1 MSNSFRIVSASVSDR
16 GLSEKRPQNE
26 DSFLEIGPSGIFAVA
41 DGVGGA
47 SAGEVA
53 SQMAM
58 EILGEAF
65 TNLPEGADA
74 EEVMREALE
83 QANAAIHQMSDDLPS
98 LSSMAT
104 TVVALHITGDIA
116 TIGHVGDS
124 RLYRVDGEGN
134 LHRET
139 DDHSVVAEEVR
150 AGRMTEEQAENHPSR
165 NIISRALGAESTVEI
180 ELKTMMF
187 DAGTS
192 FLICSDGVTRHVTDP
207 EIRSLLDSP
216 AEPSEIVE
224 QIRELCFE
232 RGAEDNLTAV
242 IVRASADMRAAN
254 EIPLLTLADAEE
266 PTIAAARSPFESK
279 IDDESDEDELLE
291 LNTRELT
298 MPEEASQDDEI
309 LETHNEPVFLTEPT
323 SPFEETAGPEIP
335 VEDDARV
342 PETTQTENFSMFGDS
357 GLGIDEEK
365 KPNTFK
371 KIVSG
376 VGLLLLGG
384 VLGLAGYH
392 FLVLPALQQTS
403 EPQITEMKSAN
414 IPLTAFEENRR
425 NVDKDPAAY
434 VARVQASPQQQ
445 PDSSDF
451 YLLGRAYMLLGD
463 YPKARAAL
471 IESRNRLAY
480 TEPANVNVL
489 TTDIAM
495 ALAVTNEPTI
505 QNMLKKELE
514 ATKPGA
520 NANTPTNANVK
531 TNANR

>member
-1 MSNSFRIVSASVSDR
+1 MSNSFRIVSASVSDK

-26 DSFLEIGPSGIFAVA
+26 DSFLEIGPIGIFAVA

-83 QANAAIHQMSDDLPS
+83 QANASIYQMSHDLPS

-104 TVVALHITGDIA
+104 TVVALYIAGDIA

-124 RLYRVDGEGN
+124 RLYRVDSEGN

-165 NIISRALGAESTVEI
+165 NIISRALGAEPAVEI

-187 DAGTS
+187 DVGTS
-192 FLICSDGVTRHVTDP
+192 FLICSDGVTRHVGDP
-207 EIRSLLDSP
+207 EIRSLLASP

-224 QIRELCFE
+224 QIRGLCFE

-242 IVRASADMRAAN
+242 IIRATPTAGEPSEAHN
-254 EIPLLTLADAEE
+254 VSLTEAEE
-266 PTIAAARSPFESK
+266 PNFATARSPFESK

-291 LNTRELT
+291 LQTRELA
-298 MPEEASQDDEI
+298 MPNETLQEDEI
-309 LETHNEPVFLTEPT
+309 LETQNEPVILIEPA
-323 SPFEETAGPEIP
+323 SPFEETAETETDTEVSVNPDEP
-335 VEDDARV
+335 VQFEK
-342 PETTQTENFSMFGDS
+342 FSMFGDS
-357 GLGIDEEK
+357 GSGIEEK
-365 KPNTFK
+365 KETVAIG
-371 KIVSG
+371 KIVSS
-376 VGLLLLGG
+376 VGLLLLGS
-384 VLGLAGYH
+384 VIGLAGYH
-392 FLVLPALQQTS
+392 FVLLPAMQQTS
-403 EPQITEMKSAN
+403 EPQITEMKSTN
-414 IPLTAFEENRR
+414 IPLTTFEENRR

-434 VARVQASPQQQ
+434 IAIITSSPQRQ
-445 PDSSDF
+445 PDSTEF
-451 YLLGRAYMLLGD
+451 YLLGRAYMLVGD
-463 YPKARAAL
+463 YPKARVAL

-480 TEPANVNVL
+480 TEAANVNVL

-505 QNMLKKELE
+505 QNLLKKELE
-514 ATKPGA
+514 ATKPGGGATTTA
-520 NANTPTNANVK
+520 NANAK
-531 TNANR
+531 TNVNK